1 MTDNDQEHQ
10 TMGRFVINQL
20 SFTKFIPVAI
30 AACTWLTPFASAAGP
45 PKRPNIVFVLVDDLR
60 WDDLG
65 CTGNTFVKSPNI
77 DRIATEG
84 ANFRNA
90 FSMTPLCSPS
100 RATILTGL
108 CAHTHGIID
117 NTERGKQSHSLHTFP
132 QDLQKTGYETAFIGK
147 WHMGNDNS
155 PRAGFDRWYCLAGQ
169 GSTFDAAVND
179 NGHEIQTKG
188 YVTDVLNEKALQ
200 FVRVPHSKPFMLYL
214 SHKAIHPET
223 YQGPDGKLSD
233 PTMSNFMPAPR
244 HKALYENIS
253 VPRRPNA
260 GIPPTDKPALQQ
272 KIADL
277 PPLGSETGSS
287 DKVILNRLRMLSAVD
302 ESVGDLLKAL
312 KESGQL
318 DNTLFVVS
326 SDHGYFYGE
335 HGLSIERRL
344 AYEESIRIPLLMR
357 FPPMIKAGST
367 PEAIALTIDLAPT
380 FIDVAGG
387 KPPTQMQGRSLVPLM
402 KGQTP
407 ADWRHSFFVEYYS
420 DTVFPRV
427 HKMGYK
433 AVRNDR
439 WKYIHY
445 LDQENTDEIYDL
457 QNDPYE
463 LHNQIGNPSTAA
475 DVKAMK
481 DELQRLMLETDAK
494 L

>member
-1 MTDNDQEHQ
+1 MNH
-10 TMGRFVINQL
+10 FVKNRPT
-20 SFTKFIPVAI
+20 FTKSVLATFGLL
-30 AACTWLTPFASAAGP
+30 ACLAPFAFAADSQ
-45 PKRPNIVFVLVDDLR
+45 KQPNIVFVLIDDLR
-60 WDDLG
+60 WDDLA
-65 CTGNTFVKSPNI
+65 CTGNTFVQSPNI
-77 DRIATEG
+77 DRIAKEG

-100 RATILTGL
+100 RASILTGQ

-117 NTERGKQSHSLHTFP
+117 NTERGKQSHGLHTFP
-132 QDLQKTGYETAFIGK
+132 QELQKAGYETAFIGK

-188 YVTDVLNEKALQ
+188 YVTDVLNEKGLE
-200 FVRVPHSKPFMLYL
+200 FVRGPHSKPFMLYL

-244 HKALYENIS
+244 HKSLYDGVS
-253 VPRRPNA
+253 VPRRPSA
-260 GIPPTDKPALQQ
+260 GVSPTDKPALQQ

-277 PPLGSETGSS
+277 RPLGPDTGSS

-302 ESVGDLLKAL
+302 DGVGSLLKAL
-312 KESGQL
+312 EESGQL

-357 FPPMIKAGST
+357 LPSMIKAGTT

-387 KPPTQMQGRSLVPLM
+387 KPPKQMQGRSLVPVL
-402 KGQTP
+402 KGETP

-420 DTVFPRV
+420 DTVFPRMR
-427 HKMGYK
+427 KMGYK

-445 LDQENTDEIYDL
+445 LDQENADEIYDL

-481 DELQRLMLETDAK
+481 DELQRLMVEADAK